1 MQQRADT
8 GKIFYNFHFTD
19 HCKNS
24 TKLDTQVTNKSST
37 QKFTD

>member
-1 MQQRADT
+1 MQHRAGT
-8 GKIFYNFHFTD
+8 GKIFYNFHFTV

-24 TKLDTQVTNKSST
+24 TKLDTQVPDKSST